1 MRGSIVTRTDS
12 KGRDRY
18 FVLIEERGH
27 DGKRRRRWHTDP
39 GTGSGFT
46 SKRAAEAHAAT
57 LVASVGTGSYV
68 APTRETVGTWL
79 DTWLAMIQPSLR
91 KSTWASC

>member
-12 KGRDRY
+12 KGHDRY

-91 KSTWASC
+91 KSTWVSC